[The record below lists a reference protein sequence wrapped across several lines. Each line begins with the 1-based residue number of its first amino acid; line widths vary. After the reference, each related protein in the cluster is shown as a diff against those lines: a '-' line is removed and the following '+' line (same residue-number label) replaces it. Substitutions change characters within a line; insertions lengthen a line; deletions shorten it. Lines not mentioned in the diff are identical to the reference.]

1 MQSATEERWLELLD
15 SRTVSRCVPH
25 KLSLGPRCNRRIL
38 RETRIYYSTAR
49 VRAPFSLRSATD
61 GEGRG

>member
-1 MQSATEERWLELLD
+1 MQSATEERWLGLLD
-15 SRTVSRCVPH
+15 SRTVSSV
-25 KLSLGPRCNRRIL
+25 GPRCNHRIL
-38 RETRIYYSTAR
+38 RKRRIYYSTAR